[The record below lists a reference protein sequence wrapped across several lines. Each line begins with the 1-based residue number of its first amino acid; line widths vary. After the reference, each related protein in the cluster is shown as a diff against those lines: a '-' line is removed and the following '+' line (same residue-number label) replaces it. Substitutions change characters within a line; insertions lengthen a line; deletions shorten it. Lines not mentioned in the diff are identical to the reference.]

1 MNSNQIREF
10 RQSEKWMKFVY
21 PEDQCAQY
29 DPYEGDLRGSYK
41 EIDKMRKKTWYSKGS
56 IPLVHYRQNYDSYYY
71 SRNSKKRRIE
81 SKNYIRGI
89 LTGSIS

>member
-41 EIDKMRKKTWYSKGS
+41 EIDKMRKKTWYSKGG
-56 IPLVHYRQNYDSYYY
+56 IPVSPYHRTFDRYYRPQ
-71 SRNSKKRRIE
+71 NSKKRRIE
-81 SKNYIRGI
+81 SKKYIRNI
-89 LTGSIS
+89 MIGSIS